1 MRFFIKKSFILG
13 KKNTIISCVI
23 RDFKIKEKMLTKM
36 ERNELKN
43 KIEFLKSKWKKF
55 GKIAERK
62 ARDNAVILAAGAAA
76 TLVPVNMGHNKT
88 DSSNETGN
96 LIERLQN
103 TILSPEKV
111 KIVPEKVISDDN
123 LIEFHNKAQD
133 SKGREIKDFVGA
145 TPYSIWD
152 VTYKREVGTQENPV
166 GVFESFAGTMQY
178 NKANVQSML
187 MYALMHEDYNAWAKQ
202 FFEDTPEA
210 KKAVAE
216 MKEAYEEKGNLVFH
230 AGSKERRNLSKFI
243 VRDYKEKFIEDG
255 ANNSSE
261 ALQVQRDFG
270 SDAYVSFDEKGWQKI
285 TSTLAKNNIR
295 SDEVSWAI
303 VGMWCSAHIAQGG
316 FKDVYKT
323 VEGKTLEQ
331 INSVQYINEL
341 AAKYPNLFKN
351 GSGKYAYKFAKEHYK
366 EPHSITTMRELA
378 MMDQN
383 QDTYQKYLQMLSIFG
398 GKDVT
403 FEEAKLLAQGKTD
416 FKERTYQVSPQ
427 MLARAY
433 MSEKTR

>member
-1 MRFFIKKSFILG
+1 M
-13 KKNTIISCVI
+13 
-23 RDFKIKEKMLTKM
+23 
-36 ERNELKN
+36 
-43 KIEFLKSKWKKF
+43 
-55 GKIAERK
+55 
-62 ARDNAVILAAGAAA
+62 
-76 TLVPVNMGHNKT
+76 
-88 DSSNETGN
+88 
-96 LIERLQN
+96 
-103 TILSPEKV
+103 
-111 KIVPEKVISDDN
+111 
-123 LIEFHNKAQD
+123 
-133 SKGREIKDFVGA
+133 
-145 TPYSIWD
+145 
-152 VTYKREVGTQENPV
+152 
-166 GVFESFAGTMQY
+166 
-178 NKANVQSML
+178 
-187 MYALMHEDYNAWAKQ
+187 
-202 FFEDTPEA
+202 
-210 KKAVAE
+210 
-216 MKEAYEEKGNLVFH
+216 VFH

-261 ALQVQRDFG
+261 ALQIQRDFG

-323 VEGKTLEQ
+323 VEGKSLKQ

-383 QDTYQKYLQMLSIFG
+383 QDIYQKYLQMLSIFG